1 MATPNPITFEAAMLT
16 QEQKTILGK
25 LGYYI
30 SFLALALPSRSVPTF
45 CELLVASMITAEGF
59 VTQSWLQGRLHNF
72 WGSYHK
78 WLEKGRW
85 RSYQVVARFMQ
96 LCCLA
101 IPETQ
106 PIFLVIDDTLVL
118 RFSEKAPGS
127 GIAFEHAHK
136 RNQARY
142 VLGQCFVY
150 LTMVQQRPTDE
161 VQTSIPWLAR
171 MPSETGNT
179 SKLFT
184 AKALLRFTHAVIGDR
199 SAYVLLDSWFMRGHV
214 IRHTQDLGYH
224 AIGQVR
230 HDLALFLPPLPEPK
244 RRGRPRIYG
253 EKLTKERVQQLP
265 EHKVKMHL
273 YGRIRTVHYRS
284 CRCRVRILKGQEV
297 IAVWAEFEHKGK
309 RRKTRLILSTDTTL
323 DAVTILRH
331 YALRWPIEPGFN
343 QIKNLFG
350 ARQLWQ
356 RKRQTLYR
364 WLNIRLLAYGLLQ
377 LLTIRTGK
385 IARSLVNQPWRS
397 EDAMT
402 AGMMR
407 AGLKEVIPQFNVRS
421 CCACKSEI
429 FRFSD
434 IENIP
439 EPEASTTKA
448 A

>member
-1 MATPNPITFEAAMLT
+1 MLT

-30 SFLALALPSRSVPTF
+30 SFLAVALPSRSVPTF

-59 VTQSWLQGRLHNF
+59 VTQSWLQGKLHNF

-78 WLEKGRW
+78 WLETGRW
-85 RSYQVVARFMQ
+85 RSYQVVARFIQ
-96 LCCLA
+96 LCCLG

-106 PIFLVIDDTLVL
+106 PLFLVIDDTLVL

-127 GIAFEHAHK
+127 SIAFEHAHK
-136 RNQARY
+136 LNQARY

-150 LTMVQQRPTDE
+150 LTMIQQRPTDE
-161 VQTSIPWLAR
+161 VPTSIPWLAR

-184 AKALLRFTHAVIGDR
+184 AKALLRFTHAVIGER
-199 SAYVLLDSWFMRGHV
+199 IAYVLLDSWFMRGHV
-214 IRHTQDLGYH
+214 IRHTQELGYH

-244 RRGRPRIYG
+244 RRGAPRIYG
-253 EKLTKERVQQLP
+253 EKLAKTKVQQLP
-265 EHKVKMHL
+265 EYKVKMHI
-273 YGRIRTVHYRS
+273 YGRIRTVYFRS
-284 CRCRVRILKGQEV
+284 CRCRARILKGQEV
-297 IAVWAEFEHKGK
+297 IAVWTEFEHKGK
-309 RRKTRLILSTDTTL
+309 RRKTRLILSTDTAL

-356 RKRQTLYR
+356 RKRQTLYS
-364 WLNIRLLAYGLLQ
+364 WLNIRLMAYGLLQ
-377 LLTIRTGK
+377 LLTVRAGK
-385 IARSLVNQPWRS
+385 LARGLVNQPWRS
-397 EDAMT
+397 EDVMT

-429 FRFSD
+429 FRFTD
-434 IENIP
+434 VENIP
-439 EPEASTTKA
+439 EPEVSMSKA

>member
-1 MATPNPITFEAAMLT
+1 MAPNTLKFGVAMLT

-30 SFLALALPSRSVPTF
+30 SFLAVALPSRSVPTF

-59 VTQSWLQGRLHNF
+59 VTQSWFQGRLHNF

-78 WLEKGRW
+78 WLETGRW
-85 RSYQVVARFMQ
+85 QSYQVVARFMQ

-101 IPETQ
+101 IPEAQ
-106 PIFLVIDDTLVL
+106 PLFLVIDDTLVL

-127 GIAFEHAHK
+127 RIAFEHAHK
-136 RNQARY
+136 LNQASY

-150 LTMVQQRPTDE
+150 LTMIQRRPTDE
-161 VQTSIPWLAR
+161 VPTSIPCLAR

-184 AKALLRFTHAVIGDR
+184 AKALLRFTHAVIGER
-199 SAYVLLDSWFMRGHV
+199 FAYVLLDSWFMRGHV
-214 IRHTQDLGYH
+214 IQHTQKLGYH

-244 RRGRPRIYG
+244 RRGARRIYG
-253 EKLTKERVQQLP
+253 EKLTNERVQELP
-265 EHKVKMHL
+265 EHKIKMHL

-284 CRCRVRILKGQEV
+284 CRCRARILKGQEV
-297 IAVWAEFEHKGK
+297 IAVWTEFEHKGK
-309 RRKTRLILSTDTTL
+309 RRKTKLILSTDTTL

-356 RKRQTLYR
+356 RKRKTLYR
-364 WLNIRLLAYGLLQ
+364 WLNIRLMAYGLLQ
-377 LLTIRTGK
+377 LLTVRVGK
-385 IARSLVNQPWRS
+385 LARSTVNQPWRS
-397 EDAMT
+397 ENVIT
-402 AGMMR
+402 AGMVR
-407 AGLKEVIPQFNVRS
+407 IGLKEMLSELNVRS
-421 CCACKSEI
+421 CCDCKSEI
-429 FRFSD
+429 FQFPD
-434 IENIP
+434 IKNIP
-439 EPEASTTKA
+439 EPESSMPKA

>member
-1 MATPNPITFEAAMLT
+1 MAIPTRNVGTAMLT
-16 QEQKTILGK
+16 QEQKSILGK

-45 CELLVASMITAEGF
+45 CELLVASMITTEGF
-59 VTQSWLQGRLHNF
+59 VTQSWLQGRLQNF

-78 WLEKGRW
+78 WLEAGRW
-85 RSYQVVARFMQ
+85 QNYRVVARFMQ
-96 LCCLA
+96 LCCLV
-101 IPETQ
+101 IPEVQ
-106 PIFLVIDDTLVL
+106 PLFLVIDDTFVL
-118 RFSEKAPGS
+118 RFSDKAPGCS
-127 GIAFEHAHK
+127 IAFQHAHK
-136 RNQARY
+136 LNQARY

-150 LTMVQQRPTDE
+150 LAMVQQRPMDE
-161 VQTSIPWLAR
+161 VPTSIPWLAR

-184 AKALLRFTHAVIGDR
+184 AKALLRFTHSVIGKR
-199 SAYVLLDSWFMRGHV
+199 LAYVLLDCWFMRSHV
-214 IRHTQDLGYH
+214 IRHTQELGYH

-244 RRGRPRIYG
+244 RRGAPRVYG
-253 EKLTKERVQQLP
+253 EKLTKELAHQLP

-273 YGRIRTVHYRS
+273 YGRMRTVYYRS
-284 CRCRVRILKGQEV
+284 CRCRARILKGQEV
-297 IAVWAEFEHKGK
+297 IAVWTEFEHKGK

-323 DAVTILRH
+323 DAVTVLRH

-350 ARQLWQ
+350 VRQLWQ

-364 WLNIRLLAYGLLQ
+364 WLNIRLMAYGLLQ
-377 LLTIRTGK
+377 LLSIRAGK
-385 IARSLVNQPWRS
+385 LARGLVNQPWRS
-397 EDAMT
+397 EDVIT
-402 AGMMR
+402 AGMVR
-407 AGLKEVIPQFNVRS
+407 TELKGQLPQFNIRS
-421 CCACKSEI
+421 CCACKSAV
-429 FRFSD
+429 FQFSD

-439 EPEASTTKA
+439 EPEVSTPKA